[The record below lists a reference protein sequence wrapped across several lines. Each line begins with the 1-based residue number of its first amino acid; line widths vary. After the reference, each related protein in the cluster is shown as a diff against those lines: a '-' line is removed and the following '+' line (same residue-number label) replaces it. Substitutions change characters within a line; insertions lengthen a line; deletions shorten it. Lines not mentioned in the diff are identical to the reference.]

1 MTGDESAARAERNR
15 DLDRLI
21 TFIDAVVAIAITLL
35 VLPLV
40 DLVPDLETDSS
51 VAGLLRHHQAEIGG
65 FLLSFVVISSLWF
78 AQHRVMSTVVVQS
91 AVVSRLLMLWTLT
104 IVILP
109 FPTALVA
116 GHGGDQA
123 ITKVLYVGTMAISSA
138 LLGVMSLLVAR
149 DDRADRVD
157 RVEGP
162 AGRPDVVH
170 AFATSV
176 TFVVALLVMVAV
188 PATSYWPLLLLIV
201 SDRAVSSMRRRTVAG

>member
-1 MTGDESAARAERNR
+1 MTDATTRRERER
-15 DLDRLI
+15 GFERLL
-21 TFIDAVVAIAITLL
+21 TFVDAIVAIAITLL

-40 DLVPDLETDSS
+40 DAVGELDRGGSVRAFLGGHRDLIGAFFLSFFVIANLWQTQHR
-51 VAGLLRHHQAEIGG
+51 LLRDVLEDSA
-65 FLLSFVVISSLWF
+65 SLD
-78 AQHRVMSTVVVQS
+78 
-91 AVVSRLLMLWTLT
+91 RLLVLWTLT
-104 IVILP
+104 IVFLP

-162 AGRPDVVH
+162 ARRPDVVH

>member
-1 MTGDESAARAERNR
+1 MTDATTRRERER
-15 DLDRLI
+15 GFERLL
-21 TFIDAVVAIAITLL
+21 TFVDAIVAIAITLL

-40 DLVPDLETDSS
+40 DAVGELDRGGSVRAFLGGHRDLIGAFFLSFFVIANLWQTQHR
-51 VAGLLRHHQAEIGG
+51 LLRDVLEDSA
-65 FLLSFVVISSLWF
+65 SLD
-78 AQHRVMSTVVVQS
+78 
-91 AVVSRLLMLWTLT
+91 RLLVVWTLT
-104 IVILP
+104 IVFLP

-138 LLGVMSLLVAR
+138 LLGVRSLLVVR
-149 DDRADRVD
+149 DDRADRVG
-157 RVEGP
+157 GP